1 MKKKHLIAPKKKSCP
16 SSLNMHAINAFHI
29 TQNNSFLDF
38 MIIVDVIYNILSSDD
53 TEYWKVIERSI
64 LIIIETSEIITN
76 SYVVFEEN
84 ETDNRIISKEQVSRR
99 NLANLALFNYF
110 AEKIVNLSYERS
122 WYAKKA
128 G

>member
-1 MKKKHLIAPKKKSCP
+1 
-16 SSLNMHAINAFHI
+16 MHAINAFHI

-99 NLANLALFNYF
+99 NLANLALFN
-110 AEKIVNLSYERS
+110 
-122 WYAKKA
+122 
-128 G
+128 